1 MIAQLGERV
10 GLYRST
16 SESDGQGG
24 ATHPWTFAFAAWAGV
39 VPVGERTD
47 AHTRTRHRRYRF
59 TLRYRTDLPEPAR
72 LVWKDRT
79 FRVLAGSDPD
89 LRGERLHLICEE
101 L

>member
-10 GLYRST
+10 GIYRADA
-16 SESDGQGG
+16 EADGQGG
-24 ATHPWTFAFAAWAGV
+24 EARAWSFAFAAWAGV
-39 VPVGERTD
+39 VPIGESTSESLV
-47 AHTRTRHRRYRF
+47 TRRRYRF

-72 LVWKDRT
+72 LVWNSRH
-79 FRVLAGSDPD
+79 FSVLASSDPD